1 MKSFISH
8 DVHRIID
15 FHNTSLAK
23 SIEQQCVSITGDNL
37 NILGQISTNVKFSHS
52 KVLYS
57 GDFLVSDNIQ
67 YECVLGWDSIT
78 RNRLMLS
85 RNARAGYLSVGH
97 HGKTPIRDNHESTTA
112 NLAGVIHT

>member
-8 DVHRIID
+8 DVHRITD
-15 FHNTSLAK
+15 FHYTSLAK
-23 SIEQQCVSITGDNL
+23 SVEQQCVSITGDNL
-37 NILGQISTNVKFSHS
+37 NILGQISTNVKFSYS

-67 YECVLGWDSIT
+67 YECVLGWDFIT

-85 RNARAGYLSVGH
+85 RNTRAGYLLLRRR
-97 HGKTPIRDNHESTTA
+97 GKTRIRDNH
-112 NLAGVIHT
+112 GKPW